1 MSVYFVIFIIKL
13 GYFILSLGHHFL
25 LLVGG
30 DRRALI
36 LLYSY
41 LLLLYL
47 VDTCLVAVGTKVFD
61 EMLQVVDRL
70 GVVSILRLIQI
81 LGLEEAL

>member
-1 MSVYFVIFIIKL
+1 M
-13 GYFILSLGHHFL
+13 
-25 LLVGG
+25 GG

-47 VDTCLVAVGTKVFD
+47 VDTCLVAVGTKVFN

-81 LGLEEAL
+81 LRLEEAL